1 MKFARLTTLV
11 ALVALSIGLSCMT
24 YGQAA
29 GPTGGQL
36 KAAPKRPQARQP
48 VMEAVAKVNPTKDEL
63 TKIKALAKTR
73 NENIKAF
80 REAHKGDTQAIREY
94 GNEQQKQFV
103 EGIKG
108 VLTPT
113 QWDQFQVEL
122 KKIMDEIKASRQNR
136 QGSQPSPPP
145 APPKGG

>member
-1 MKFARLTTLV
+1 MKLARLTTFV
-11 ALVALSIGLSCMT
+11 AFAFLSGGLSGLAH
-24 YGQAA
+24 GQAA

-48 VMEAVAKVNPTKDEL
+48 VMEAVAKVNPTQDEL
-63 TKIKALAKTR
+63 AKIKALAKTR
-73 NENIKAF
+73 SENIKAF
-80 REAHKGDTQAIREY
+80 REAHKGETQAIREY
-94 GNEQQKQFV
+94 GVDQQKQFV

-122 KKIMDEIKASRQNR
+122 KKIMEEIKAGRQNG
-136 QGSQPSPPP
+136 QGAQPP